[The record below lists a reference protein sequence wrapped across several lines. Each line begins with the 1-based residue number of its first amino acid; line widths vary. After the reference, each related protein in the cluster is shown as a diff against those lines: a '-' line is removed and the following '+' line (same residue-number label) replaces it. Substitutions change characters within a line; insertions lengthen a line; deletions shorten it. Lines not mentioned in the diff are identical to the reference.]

1 MLPRDLTL
9 KRGPR
14 DTDDAISQEKPLEIS
29 NMIHIYEPN
38 TTRGLSYFNE
48 FGATEDSGRRTF
60 GHLEDAYDGQ
70 WVQYLGATE
79 VGGSQAVTGLVF
91 DSSAGL
97 KLTTGARIFNKQR
110 DEIVRITEPF
120 TSVTTSVAVGR
131 NFGRGVAA
139 TSLWVPGDK
148 CLILDPSFPEG
159 FTTPEAISNAMTYK
173 SFQMI
178 ETEEPVE
185 VTNVERAEATRYG
198 DPFLYALDKVMV
210 RLQKEQEAALYYGGS
225 VLDTSTY
232 THPIGA
238 TQGIDNFIA
247 SNRYSAT
254 KITRMDLFDILTEM
268 KVNCPYQIDI
278 HCSMQFLGMVN
289 EWAMESSQITVPV
302 SGFEGDGTLG
312 FTVNKVKLAVGT
324 FMFYEIHLLSQDE
337 NYMGD
342 VFFIP
347 RNDSKPNWKYR
358 SLKGNGQD
366 LDLRYY
372 PIQNDAKHTHQGEI
386 YGVYGREFMM
396 EELWGKLEDLE
407 FGG

>member
-1 MLPRDLTL
+1 MLPSALTL
-9 KRGPR
+9 KRAPR

-29 NMIHIYEPN
+29 DQIHIYEPN
-38 TTRGLSYFNE
+38 TNKGLAYFNE
-48 FGATEDSGRRTF
+48 FGGNEDSGRRTF

-79 VGGSQAVTGLVF
+79 VGGSQASTGMVF
-91 DSSAGL
+91 DDSAGL
-97 KLTTGARIFNKQR
+97 KLTVGARIFNKSR
-110 DEIVRITEPF
+110 DEIVRF
-120 TSVTTSVAVGR
+120 SAAFASDTTSAGVHR

-139 TSLWVPGDK
+139 SSLWVPGDK

-159 FTTPEAISNAMTYK
+159 FTTPEAISNAMTFK
-173 SFQMI
+173 SFNMV

-185 VTNVERAEATRYG
+185 VTNVERAEANRAG
-198 DPFLYALDKVMV
+198 DPFLYALDKVIIRV
-210 RLQKEQEAALYYGGS
+210 KKRQEAALYYGGDK
-225 VLDTSTY
+225 LDTSTY

-238 TQGIDNFIA
+238 TQGIDNFIT

-268 KVNCPYQIDI
+268 KVNCPYDIDI
-278 HCSMQFLGMVN
+278 HCSMQFMGMVN
-289 EWAMESSQITVPV
+289 EWAMEKSVITVPV
-302 SGFEGDGTLG
+302 AGGGTDGTLG
-312 FTVNKVKLAVGT
+312 FTVNKVQLAVGT
-324 FMFYEIHLLSQDE
+324 FMFHEIHLLSQDE

-347 RNDSKPNWKYR
+347 RRDSKPLWKYR
-358 SLKGNGQD
+358 ALKGNGQD

-372 PIQNDAKHTHQGEI
+372 PINIDTKHTHQGEV
-386 YGVYGREFMM
+386 YGVYGRQFIN